1 VHPRY
6 DNVANLARDTDLI
19 LRIRARDRSALEELY
34 VCYYPRIARF
44 LARFAPGREDT
55 EEIVNDT
62 FMVVWMRANVF
73 RSESQVSTWIFGI
86 AYRVAMRL
94 LRRRRRHRRGES
106 ILSQQEQHQD
116 PAPDADLKE
125 CLDAA
130 LAGLSVE
137 QRMTVTLA
145 YQMGFSVEE
154 ISRIMQSPIG
164 TVKSRM
170 FHARQNL
177 RESVRGKAAI
187 KTAAVGH
194 GGLGLTAPR

>member
-6 DNVANLARDTDLI
+6 NQTNLARDTDLI
-19 LRIRARDRSALEELY
+19 LRIQACDRSALEELY
-34 VCYYPRIARF
+34 LCYYPRIARF

-55 EEIVNDT
+55 EEIINDT
-62 FMVVWMRANVF
+62 FMVVWMRARVF
-73 RSESQVSTWIFGI
+73 RSESHVSTWIFGI
-86 AYRVAMRL
+86 AYRVAMRS
-94 LRRRRRHRRGES
+94 LRRQKRHRRGRS
-106 ILSQQEQHQD
+106 ILNGQEQHQD
-116 PAPDADLKE
+116 ATPDADLKE

-130 LAGLSVE
+130 LARLPVE

-145 YQMGFSVEE
+145 YQIGFSVEE

-177 RESVRGKAAI
+177 RECVRGSLSG
-187 KTAAVGH
+187 VVRYRDNS
-194 GGLGLTAPR
+194 PRA